1 MKKFKEQ
8 SKIYKFIFGFAFK
21 VAKKEM
27 FYIIMGG
34 LLSAAMLF
42 INLFVPKLIIDNI
55 GTSSPSQLLIYGAM
69 LAFANLLFAKL
80 PGLIQEAVDNSW
92 DTIYINIR
100 DHMADKTLKLKF
112 EDLENPAI
120 VSIKENADFINRT
133 NAPMI
138 SFISSS
144 VNFIISLL
152 KLALITGIALS
163 FSPLMTALM
172 IIIALVQVKMSQ
184 NIMVLMNNFMG
195 GVVEVNRI
203 FSAFFGI
210 LGNDLKQMDVRMF
223 NSEELITHNLQDFS
237 GKINSNY
244 KIMRKKM
251 AKNISLMGVLN
262 VLIIAI
268 SYIYTGLRTIGIL
281 GGQKLGLGSF
291 YLYSSALAMFNT
303 NFFDMIKSL
312 SFMNSSA
319 AMIKPLYDYMNLE
332 EEEASDSDK
341 ESLTTIDKIEFKNV
355 SFKYPASEA
364 NVLNDISFEI
374 HRGEKISIVGLNGA
388 GKTTIIKLLCGFY
401 TANDGEILINDKPID
416 SYKKKDL
423 QKNISAVFQDYHLF
437 NFTIGENISSDPTY
451 DKAKVQKI
459 ISDLNLTERVAKA
472 KDGVDSLVGVGN
484 LEGERFS
491 GGERQKIA
499 IGRALYKDAD
509 LVILDE
515 PTSALDPESEAEI
528 YENFAK
534 LVHDKTSIFISH
546 RMSSSVFC
554 DKILLLNN
562 SRVEA
567 FDSHKNL
574 MKNTESLYYKLFTT
588 QQENYLIEKEK
599 SQVM

>member
-27 FYIIMGG
+27 LYIIMGG

-55 GTSSPSQLLIYGAM
+55 GTSTPSQLMIYGAM
-69 LAFANLLFAKL
+69 LVFANLLFAKL
-80 PGLIQEAVDNSW
+80 PGLIQESVDNSW

-138 SFISSS
+138 SFISNS

-163 FSPLMTALM
+163 FSPLMTAIM

-184 NIMVLMNNFMG
+184 NIMVLMNNFMAG
-195 GVVEVNRI
+195 IVETNRI
-203 FSAFFGI
+203 FSSFFGI

-223 NSEELITHNLQDFS
+223 NSEELITHNLNDFS
-237 GKINSNY
+237 DKINSNF

-268 SYIYTGLRTIGIL
+268 SYVYTGLRTIGIL

-303 NFFDMIKSL
+303 NFYEMVKSL
-312 SFMNSSA
+312 SFMNTSA

-341 ESLTTIDKIEFKNV
+341 ESLKAIDKIEFKNV

-401 TANDGEILINDKPID
+401 TANEGEILINDKAID

-423 QKNISAVFQDYHLF
+423 QENISAVFQDYHLF
-437 NFTIGENISSDPTY
+437 NFTIGENISSDPNY
-451 DKAKVQKI
+451 DKARVEKI

-574 MKNTESLYYKLFTT
+574 MKNTDSLYYKLFTT

>member
-27 FYIIMGG
+27 LYIIMGG

-55 GTSSPSQLLIYGAM
+55 GTSEPSQLLIYGIM
-69 LAFANLLFAKL
+69 LVLANLLFAKL

-112 EDLENPAI
+112 EDLENPEI

-172 IIIALVQVKMSQ
+172 IVIALVQVKMSQ

-195 GVVEVNRI
+195 GIVETNRI
-203 FSAFFGI
+203 FSSFFNI

-223 NSEELITHNLQDFS
+223 NSEELITHNLNDFS
-237 GKINSNY
+237 DKINSNY

-268 SYIYTGLRTIGIL
+268 SYIYTGLRTIGVL
-281 GGQKLGLGSF
+281 GEEKLGLGSF

-341 ESLTTIDKIEFKNV
+341 ESLKAIDKIEFKNV

-401 TANDGEILINDKPID
+401 TANEGQILINDKPID

-423 QKNISAVFQDYHLF
+423 QENISAVFQDYHLF

-459 ISDLNLTERVAKA
+459 ISDLNLTERVVKA

-574 MKNTESLYYKLFTT
+574 MKNTDSLYYKLFTT

>member
-27 FYIIMGG
+27 IYIIMGG
-34 LLSAAMLF
+34 LLSAVMLF

-55 GTSSPSQLLIYGAM
+55 GTSTHSQLLIYGAM
-69 LAFANLLFAKL
+69 LALANLLFAKL
-80 PGLIQEAVDNSW
+80 PGIIQEAVDNSW

-112 EDLENPAI
+112 EDLENPEI

-138 SFISSS
+138 SFISNS

-184 NIMVLMNNFMG
+184 NIMVLMNNFMSG
-195 GVVEVNRI
+195 IVETNRI
-203 FSAFFGI
+203 FSSFFNI

-223 NSEELITHNLQDFS
+223 NSEELITHNLNDFS
-237 GKINSNY
+237 DKINSNF

-251 AKNISLMGVLN
+251 AKNISLMGILN
-262 VLIIAI
+262 VLIIAV
-268 SYIYTGLRTIGIL
+268 SYIYTGLRTIGVL
-281 GGQKLGLGSF
+281 GGEKLGLGSF

-341 ESLTTIDKIEFKNV
+341 ESLKAIDKIEFKNV

-416 SYKKKDL
+416 AYKKKDL

-574 MKNTESLYYKLFTT
+574 MKNTDSLYYKLFTT

>member
-27 FYIIMGG
+27 IYIIMGG

-55 GTSSPSQLLIYGAM
+55 GTSTPSQLLIYGAM
-69 LAFANLLFAKL
+69 LALANLLFAKL

-112 EDLENPAI
+112 EDLENPEI

-184 NIMVLMNNFMG
+184 NIMVLMNNFMSG
-195 GVVEVNRI
+195 IVETNRI
-203 FSAFFGI
+203 FSSFFNI

-223 NSEELITHNLQDFS
+223 NSEELITHNLNDFS
-237 GKINSNY
+237 NQINSNF
-244 KIMRKKM
+244 KVMRKKM

-268 SYIYTGLRTIGIL
+268 SYIYTGLRTIGVL
-281 GGQKLGLGSF
+281 GGEKLGLGSF

-341 ESLTTIDKIEFKNV
+341 ESLKAIDKIEFKNV

-401 TANDGEILINDKPID
+401 TANEGQILINDKPID

-451 DKAKVQKI
+451 DKAKVEKI

-574 MKNTESLYYKLFTT
+574 MKNTDSLYYKLFTT

>member
-27 FYIIMGG
+27 LYIIMGG

-55 GTSSPSQLLIYGAM
+55 GTSEPSQLLIYGIM
-69 LAFANLLFAKL
+69 LVLANLLFAKL

-112 EDLENPAI
+112 EDLENPEI

-138 SFISSS
+138 FFIKNS

-172 IIIALVQVKMSQ
+172 IIIALVQIKMSQ
-184 NIMVLMNNFMG
+184 NIMVLMNNFMDG
-195 GVVEVNRI
+195 IVETNRI
-203 FSAFFGI
+203 FSSFFGI

-223 NSEELITHNLQDFS
+223 NSEELITHNLNDFS
-237 GKINSNY
+237 NQINSNF

-262 VLIIAI
+262 VLIIAL

-303 NFFDMIKSL
+303 NFYEMVKSL

-341 ESLTTIDKIEFKNV
+341 ESLKAIDKIEFKNV

-364 NVLNDISFEI
+364 NVLNDVSFEI
-374 HRGEKISIVGLNGA
+374 HRGDKISIVGLNGA

-401 TANDGEILINDKPID
+401 TTNEGKILINDRPID
-416 SYKKKDL
+416 AYKKKDL
-423 QKNISAVFQDYHLF
+423 QENISAVFQDYHLF

-451 DKAKVQKI
+451 DKAKVEKI
-459 ISDLNLTERVAKA
+459 IGDLNLTERVAKA

-574 MKNTESLYYKLFTT
+574 MKNTDSLYYKLFTT

>member
-1 MKKFKEQ
+1 MKNFRES
-8 SKIYKFIFGFAFK
+8 SKIYRFIFGFAFK

-27 FYIIMGG
+27 LYIIMGG

-55 GTSSPSQLLIYGAM
+55 GTSEPSQLLIYGTM
-69 LAFANLLFAKL
+69 LVLANLLFAKL
-80 PGLIQEAVDNSW
+80 PGLIQEAVYNSW
-92 DTIYINIR
+92 ETIYINIR

-112 EDLENPAI
+112 EDMENPEI

-133 NAPMI
+133 NKPVI
-138 SFISSS
+138 NFILNS

-163 FSPLMTALM
+163 FSSLMTALM

-184 NIMVLMNNFMG
+184 NIMVLMKNFMG
-195 GVVEVNRI
+195 GVSEVNRI
-203 FSAFFGI
+203 FAAFYGI

-223 NSEELITHNLQDFS
+223 NSEELIAHNLQDFS

-268 SYIYTGLRTIGIL
+268 SYIYTGLRTIGVL
-281 GGQKLGLGSF
+281 GGEKLGLGSF

-364 NVLNDISFEI
+364 NVLNDVSFEI

-401 TANDGEILINDKPID
+401 KVNEGEILINDKAID

-451 DKAKVQKI
+451 DKAKVEKI
-459 ISDLNLTERVAKA
+459 ISDLNMTERVAKA
-472 KDGVDSLVGVGN
+472 KDGVDSLVGVDN

-574 MKNTESLYYKLFTT
+574 MKNTDSLYYKLFTT

>member
-27 FYIIMGG
+27 LYIIMGG

-69 LAFANLLFAKL
+69 LALANLLFAKL

-138 SFISSS
+138 SFISNS

-184 NIMVLMNNFMG
+184 NIMVLMNNFMAG
-195 GVVEVNRI
+195 IVETNRI
-203 FSAFFGI
+203 FSSFFGI

-268 SYIYTGLRTIGIL
+268 SYIYTGLRTIGVL
-281 GGQKLGLGSF
+281 GEEKLGLGSF

-341 ESLTTIDKIEFKNV
+341 ESLKAIDKIEFKNV

-401 TANDGEILINDKPID
+401 TANEGQILINDKPID

-423 QKNISAVFQDYHLF
+423 QENISAVFQDYHLF

-459 ISDLNLTERVAKA
+459 ISDLNLTERVVKA

-574 MKNTESLYYKLFTT
+574 MKNTDSLYYKLFTT

>member
-27 FYIIMGG
+27 LYIIMGG

-55 GTSSPSQLLIYGAM
+55 GTSEPSQLLIYGIM
-69 LAFANLLFAKL
+69 LVLANLLFAKL

-203 FSAFFGI
+203 FSSFFNI

-223 NSEELITHNLQDFS
+223 NSEELITHNLNDFS
-237 GKINSNY
+237 NQINSNF
-244 KIMRKKM
+244 KVMRKKM

-268 SYIYTGLRTIGIL
+268 SYIYTGLRTIGVL
-281 GGQKLGLGSF
+281 GGEKLGLGSF

-303 NFFDMIKSL
+303 NFYEMVKSL
-312 SFMNSSA
+312 SFMNTSA

-341 ESLTTIDKIEFKNV
+341 ESLKAIDKIEFKNV

-364 NVLNDISFEI
+364 NVLNDVSFEI
-374 HRGEKISIVGLNGA
+374 HRGDKISIVGLNGA

-401 TANDGEILINDKPID
+401 TANEGQILINDRPID

-459 ISDLNLTERVAKA
+459 ISDLNLNERVAKA

-574 MKNTESLYYKLFTT
+574 MKNTDSLYYKLFTT

>member
-27 FYIIMGG
+27 LYIIMGG

-55 GTSSPSQLLIYGAM
+55 GTSTPSQLLIYGAM
-69 LAFANLLFAKL
+69 LALANLLFAKL

-112 EDLENPAI
+112 EDLENPEI

-184 NIMVLMNNFMG
+184 NIMVLMNNFMAG
-195 GVVEVNRI
+195 IVETNRI
-203 FSAFFGI
+203 FSSFFNI

-223 NSEELITHNLQDFS
+223 NSEELITHNLNDFS
-237 GKINSNY
+237 NQINSNF
-244 KIMRKKM
+244 KVMRKKM

-268 SYIYTGLRTIGIL
+268 SYIYTGLRTIGVL
-281 GGQKLGLGSF
+281 GGEKLGLGSF

-341 ESLTTIDKIEFKNV
+341 ESLKAIDKIEFKNV

-401 TANDGEILINDKPID
+401 TANEGEILINDNPID

-459 ISDLNLTERVAKA
+459 ISDLNLNERVAKA

-574 MKNTESLYYKLFTT
+574 MKNTDSLYYKLFTT

-599 SQVM
+599 NQVM

>member
-27 FYIIMGG
+27 LYIIMGG

-55 GTSSPSQLLIYGAM
+55 GTSEPSQLLIYGAM
-69 LAFANLLFAKL
+69 LALANLLFAKL

-138 SFISSS
+138 SFISNS

-172 IIIALVQVKMSQ
+172 IIIAIVQVKMSQ
-184 NIMVLMNNFMG
+184 NIMVLMNNFMS
-195 GVVEVNRI
+195 GVVETNRI
-203 FSAFFGI
+203 FSSFFGI

-223 NSEELITHNLQDFS
+223 NSEELITHNLNDFS
-237 GKINSNY
+237 DKINSNF

-251 AKNISLMGVLN
+251 AKNISLMGILN
-262 VLIIAI
+262 VLIIAV
-268 SYIYTGLRTIGIL
+268 SYIYTGLRTIGVL
-281 GGQKLGLGSF
+281 GGEKLGLGSF

-341 ESLTTIDKIEFKNV
+341 ESLKAIDKIEFKNV

-401 TANDGEILINDKPID
+401 TANEGEILINGKPID
-416 SYKKKDL
+416 AYKKKDL
-423 QKNISAVFQDYHLF
+423 QENISAVFQDYHLF

-574 MKNTESLYYKLFTT
+574 MKNTDSLYYKLFTT

>member
-27 FYIIMGG
+27 LYIIMGG

-55 GTSSPSQLLIYGAM
+55 GTSEPSQLLIYGAM
-69 LAFANLLFAKL
+69 LALANLLFAKL

-138 SFISSS
+138 SFISNS

-184 NIMVLMNNFMG
+184 NIMVLMNNFMS
-195 GVVEVNRI
+195 GVVETNRI
-203 FSAFFGI
+203 FSSFFGI

-223 NSEELITHNLQDFS
+223 NSEELITHNLNDFS
-237 GKINSNY
+237 DKINSNF

-251 AKNISLMGVLN
+251 AKNISLMGILN

-268 SYIYTGLRTIGIL
+268 SYIYTGLRTVGVL
-281 GGQKLGLGSF
+281 GGEKLGLGSF

-341 ESLTTIDKIEFKNV
+341 ESLKAIDKIEFKNV

-364 NVLNDISFEI
+364 NVLNDVSFEI

-416 SYKKKDL
+416 AYKKKDL

-574 MKNTESLYYKLFTT
+574 MKNTDSLYYKLFTT

>member
-27 FYIIMGG
+27 LYIIMGG

-55 GTSSPSQLLIYGAM
+55 GTSEPSQLLIYGIM
-69 LAFANLLFAKL
+69 LVLANLLFAKL

-138 SFISSS
+138 SFISNS

-184 NIMVLMNNFMG
+184 NIMVLMNNFMS
-195 GVVEVNRI
+195 GVVETNRI
-203 FSAFFGI
+203 FSSFFGI

-223 NSEELITHNLQDFS
+223 NSEELITHNLNDFS
-237 GKINSNY
+237 DKINSNF

-251 AKNISLMGVLN
+251 AKNISLMGILN

-268 SYIYTGLRTIGIL
+268 SYIYTGLRTVGVL
-281 GGQKLGLGSF
+281 GGEKLGLGSF

-341 ESLTTIDKIEFKNV
+341 ESLKAIDKIEFKNV

-364 NVLNDISFEI
+364 NVLNDVSFEI

-416 SYKKKDL
+416 AYKKKDL

-574 MKNTESLYYKLFTT
+574 MKNTDSLYYKLFTT

>member
-27 FYIIMGG
+27 LYIIMGG

-55 GTSSPSQLLIYGAM
+55 GISEPSQLLIYGIM
-69 LAFANLLFAKL
+69 LVLANLLFAKL

-138 SFISSS
+138 SFISNS

-203 FSAFFGI
+203 FSSFFGI

-268 SYIYTGLRTIGIL
+268 SYIYTGLRTIGVL

-341 ESLTTIDKIEFKNV
+341 ESLKAIDKIEFKNV

-364 NVLNDISFEI
+364 NVLNDVSFEI

-401 TANDGEILINDKPID
+401 TANEGQILINDKPID

-423 QKNISAVFQDYHLF
+423 QENISAVFQDYHLF

-574 MKNTESLYYKLFTT
+574 MKNTDSLYYKLFTT

>member
-1 MKKFKEQ
+1 MKKFKDQ

-27 FYIIMGG
+27 LYIIMGG

-55 GTSSPSQLLIYGAM
+55 GTSTPSQLLIYGAM
-69 LAFANLLFAKL
+69 LALANLLFAKL

-100 DHMADKTLKLKF
+100 YHMADKTLKLKF
-112 EDLENPAI
+112 EDLENPEI

-184 NIMVLMNNFMG
+184 NIMVLMNNFMAG
-195 GVVEVNRI
+195 IVETNRI
-203 FSAFFGI
+203 FSSFFNI

-223 NSEELITHNLQDFS
+223 NSEELITHNLNDFS
-237 GKINSNY
+237 NQINSNF
-244 KIMRKKM
+244 KVMRKKM

-268 SYIYTGLRTIGIL
+268 SYIYTGLRTIGVL
-281 GGQKLGLGSF
+281 GGEKLGLGSF

-341 ESLTTIDKIEFKNV
+341 ESLKAIDKIEFKNV

-401 TANDGEILINDKPID
+401 TANEGEILINDNPID

-459 ISDLNLTERVAKA
+459 ISDLNLNERVAKA

-574 MKNTESLYYKLFTT
+574 MKNTDSLYYKLFTT

>member
-27 FYIIMGG
+27 LYIIMGG

-55 GTSSPSQLLIYGAM
+55 GTSEPSQLLIYGAM
-69 LAFANLLFAKL
+69 LALANLLFAKL

-138 SFISSS
+138 SFISNS

-203 FSAFFGI
+203 FSSFFGI

-268 SYIYTGLRTIGIL
+268 SYIYTGLRTIGVL
-281 GGQKLGLGSF
+281 GGEKLGLGSF

-341 ESLTTIDKIEFKNV
+341 ESLKAIDKIEFKNV

-416 SYKKKDL
+416 AYKKKDL

-574 MKNTESLYYKLFTT
+574 MKNTDSLYYKLFTT

>member
-27 FYIIMGG
+27 LYIIMGG

-55 GTSSPSQLLIYGAM
+55 GTSEPSQLLIYGAM
-69 LAFANLLFAKL
+69 LALANLLFAKL

-138 SFISSS
+138 SFISNS

-184 NIMVLMNNFMG
+184 NIMVLMNNFMS
-195 GVVEVNRI
+195 GVVETNRI
-203 FSAFFGI
+203 FSSFFGI

-223 NSEELITHNLQDFS
+223 NSEELITHNLNDFS
-237 GKINSNY
+237 NQINSNF

-251 AKNISLMGVLN
+251 AKNISLMGILN

-268 SYIYTGLRTIGIL
+268 SYIYTGLRTIGVL
-281 GGQKLGLGSF
+281 GGEKLGLGSF

-341 ESLTTIDKIEFKNV
+341 ESLKAIDKIEFKNV

-423 QKNISAVFQDYHLF
+423 QENISAVFQDYHLF

-574 MKNTESLYYKLFTT
+574 MKNTDSLYYKLFTT

>member
-27 FYIIMGG
+27 IYIIMGG

-55 GTSSPSQLLIYGAM
+55 GTSTPSQLLIYGAM
-69 LAFANLLFAKL
+69 LALANLLFAKL
-80 PGLIQEAVDNSW
+80 PGIIQEAVDNSW

-112 EDLENPAI
+112 EDLENPEI

-138 SFISSS
+138 SFISNS

-184 NIMVLMNNFMG
+184 NIMVLMNNFMSG
-195 GVVEVNRI
+195 IVETNRI
-203 FSAFFGI
+203 FSSFFNI

-223 NSEELITHNLQDFS
+223 NSEELITHNLNDFS
-237 GKINSNY
+237 DKINSNF

-251 AKNISLMGVLN
+251 AKNISLMGILN
-262 VLIIAI
+262 VLIIAV
-268 SYIYTGLRTIGIL
+268 SYIYTGLRTIGVL
-281 GGQKLGLGSF
+281 GGEKLGLGSF

-341 ESLTTIDKIEFKNV
+341 ESLKAIDKIEFKNV

-401 TANDGEILINDKPID
+401 TANDGKILINDKPID
-416 SYKKKDL
+416 AYKKKDL

-574 MKNTESLYYKLFTT
+574 MKNTDSLYYKLFTT

>member
-27 FYIIMGG
+27 LYIIMGG

-55 GTSSPSQLLIYGAM
+55 GTSEPSQLLIYGIM
-69 LAFANLLFAKL
+69 LVLANLLFAKL

-203 FSAFFGI
+203 FSSFFGI

-223 NSEELITHNLQDFS
+223 NSEELITHNLNDFS
-237 GKINSNY
+237 NQINSNF

-268 SYIYTGLRTIGIL
+268 SYIYTGLRTVGVL
-281 GGQKLGLGSF
+281 GGEKLGLGSF

-341 ESLTTIDKIEFKNV
+341 ESLKAIDKIEFKNV

-364 NVLNDISFEI
+364 NVLNDVSFEI

-401 TANDGEILINDKPID
+401 TVNEGEILINDKPID

-423 QKNISAVFQDYHLF
+423 QENISAVFQDYHLF
-437 NFTIGENISSDPTY
+437 NFTIGENISSDSTY
-451 DKAKVQKI
+451 DKAKVEKI

-574 MKNTESLYYKLFTT
+574 MKNTDSLYYKLFTT

>member
-27 FYIIMGG
+27 LYIIMGG

-55 GTSSPSQLLIYGAM
+55 GTSTPSQLLIYGAM
-69 LAFANLLFAKL
+69 LVLANLLFSKL
-80 PGLIQEAVDNSW
+80 PGLIQEAVHNSW

-112 EDLENPAI
+112 EDMENPAI

-133 NAPMI
+133 NAPVI
-138 SFISSS
+138 NFISNS

-184 NIMVLMNNFMG
+184 NIMVLMKNFMG
-195 GVVEVNRI
+195 GVSEVNRI
-203 FSAFFGI
+203 FAAFFGI

-268 SYIYTGLRTIGIL
+268 SYIYTGLRTIGVL
-281 GGQKLGLGSF
+281 GEEKLGLGSF

-341 ESLTTIDKIEFKNV
+341 ESLKAIDKIEFKNV

-401 TANDGEILINDKPID
+401 TANAGQILINDKPID

-423 QKNISAVFQDYHLF
+423 QENISAVFQDYHLF

-451 DKAKVQKI
+451 DKAKVEKI

-574 MKNTESLYYKLFTT
+574 MKNTDSLYYKLFTT

>member
-27 FYIIMGG
+27 LYIIMGG

-69 LAFANLLFAKL
+69 LALANLLFAKL

-112 EDLENPAI
+112 EDLENPEI

-138 SFISSS
+138 SFISNS

-184 NIMVLMNNFMG
+184 NIMVLMNNFMAG
-195 GVVEVNRI
+195 IVETNRI
-203 FSAFFGI
+203 FSSFFGI

-268 SYIYTGLRTIGIL
+268 SYIYTGLRTIGVL
-281 GGQKLGLGSF
+281 GEEKLGLGSF

-341 ESLTTIDKIEFKNV
+341 ESLKAIDKIEFKNV

-401 TANDGEILINDKPID
+401 TANEGQILINDKPID

-423 QKNISAVFQDYHLF
+423 QENISAVFQDYHLF

-459 ISDLNLTERVAKA
+459 ISDLNLTERVVKA

-574 MKNTESLYYKLFTT
+574 MKNTDSLYYKLFTT

>member
-27 FYIIMGG
+27 LYIIMGG
-34 LLSAAMLF
+34 FLSAAMLF

-55 GTSSPSQLLIYGAM
+55 GTSEPSQLLIYGAM
-69 LAFANLLFAKL
+69 LALANLLFAKL

-138 SFISSS
+138 SFISNS

-203 FSAFFGI
+203 FSSFFGI

-251 AKNISLMGVLN
+251 AKNISLMGILN
-262 VLIIAI
+262 VLIIAV
-268 SYIYTGLRTIGIL
+268 SYIYTGLRTIGVL
-281 GGQKLGLGSF
+281 GGEKLGLGSF

-416 SYKKKDL
+416 AYKKKDL

-574 MKNTESLYYKLFTT
+574 MKNTDSLYYKLFTT

>member
-55 GTSSPSQLLIYGAM
+55 GTSTPSQLLIYGAM
-69 LAFANLLFAKL
+69 LALANLLFANL

-112 EDLENPAI
+112 EDLENPEI

-138 SFISSS
+138 SFISNS

-172 IIIALVQVKMSQ
+172 IIIALIQVKMSQ
-184 NIMVLMNNFMG
+184 NIMVLMNNFMS
-195 GVVEVNRI
+195 GVVETNRI
-203 FSAFFGI
+203 FSSFFGI

-223 NSEELITHNLQDFS
+223 NSEELITHNLNDFS
-237 GKINSNY
+237 DKINSNF
-244 KIMRKKM
+244 KVMRKKM

-262 VLIIAI
+262 VLIIAV
-268 SYIYTGLRTIGIL
+268 SYIYTGLRTIGVL
-281 GGQKLGLGSF
+281 GGEKLGLGSF

-303 NFFDMIKSL
+303 NFYEMIKSM

-332 EEEASDSDK
+332 EEEASDSYK
-341 ESLTTIDKIEFKNV
+341 ESLKAIDKIEFKNV

-364 NVLNDISFEI
+364 NVLNDVSFEI
-374 HRGEKISIVGLNGA
+374 HRGDKISIVGLNGA

-401 TANDGEILINDKPID
+401 TANEGEILINDRPID
-416 SYKKKDL
+416 AYKKKDL
-423 QKNISAVFQDYHLF
+423 QENISAVFQDYHLF

-451 DKAKVQKI
+451 DKAKVEKI
-459 ISDLNLTERVAKA
+459 IGDLNLTERVAKA
-472 KDGVDSLVGVGN
+472 KDGMDSLVGVGN

-574 MKNTESLYYKLFTT
+574 MKNTDSLYYKLFTT

>member
-27 FYIIMGG
+27 LYIIMGG

-55 GTSSPSQLLIYGAM
+55 GTSEPSQLLIYGAM
-69 LAFANLLFAKL
+69 LVLANLLFAKL

-112 EDLENPAI
+112 EDLENPEI

-138 SFISSS
+138 SFISNS

-172 IIIALVQVKMSQ
+172 IIIAIVQVKMSQ
-184 NIMVLMNNFMG
+184 NIMVLMNNFMS
-195 GVVEVNRI
+195 GVVETNRI
-203 FSAFFGI
+203 FSSFFGI

-223 NSEELITHNLQDFS
+223 NSEELITHNLNDFS
-237 GKINSNY
+237 DKINSNF

-251 AKNISLMGVLN
+251 AKNISLMGILN
-262 VLIIAI
+262 VLIIAV
-268 SYIYTGLRTIGIL
+268 SYIYTGLRTIGVL
-281 GGQKLGLGSF
+281 GGEKLGLGSF

-341 ESLTTIDKIEFKNV
+341 ESLKAIDKIEFKNV

-401 TANDGEILINDKPID
+401 TANEGEILINDKPID
-416 SYKKKDL
+416 AYKKKDL
-423 QKNISAVFQDYHLF
+423 QENISAVFQDYHLF

-459 ISDLNLTERVAKA
+459 ISDLNLNERVAKA

-574 MKNTESLYYKLFTT
+574 MKNTDSLYYKLFTT

>member
-27 FYIIMGG
+27 LYIIMGG

-55 GTSSPSQLLIYGAM
+55 GTSEPSQLLIYGAM
-69 LAFANLLFAKL
+69 LALANLLFAKL

-112 EDLENPAI
+112 EDLENPEI

-138 SFISSS
+138 SFISNS

-203 FSAFFGI
+203 FSSFFGI

-223 NSEELITHNLQDFS
+223 NSEELITHNLNDFS
-237 GKINSNY
+237 DKINSNF

-251 AKNISLMGVLN
+251 AKNISLMGILN
-262 VLIIAI
+262 VLIIAV
-268 SYIYTGLRTIGIL
+268 SYIYTGLRTIGVL
-281 GGQKLGLGSF
+281 GGEKLGLGSF
-291 YLYSSALAMFNT
+291 YLYSSTLAMFNT

-332 EEEASDSDK
+332 EEEASDNNK
-341 ESLTTIDKIEFKNV
+341 ESLKAIDKIEFKNV

-364 NVLNDISFEI
+364 NVLNDVSFEI

-401 TANDGEILINDKPID
+401 TANEGQILINDKAID

-451 DKAKVQKI
+451 DKARVQKI

-574 MKNTESLYYKLFTT
+574 MKNTDSLYYKLFTT

>member
-1 MKKFKEQ
+1 MKKFREQ

-21 VAKKEM
+21 VARKEM
-27 FYIIMGG
+27 SYVIMGG

-55 GTSSPSQLLIYGAM
+55 GTSSSSQLLIYGIM
-69 LAFANLLFAKL
+69 LVLANMLFAKL
-80 PGLIQEAVDNSW
+80 PGLIQETVDNSW

-100 DHMADKTLKLKF
+100 ERMADKTLKLKF
-112 EDLENPAI
+112 EDLENPEI

-163 FSPLMTALM
+163 FSPLMTGLM

-184 NIMVLMNNFMG
+184 NIMDLMNNFMANI
-195 GVVEVNRI
+195 VETNRI
-203 FSAFFGI
+203 FSSFFGI

-223 NSEELITHNLQDFS
+223 NSEDLITHNLNDFS
-237 GKINSNY
+237 NQINSNF
-244 KIMRKKM
+244 KVMRKKM
-251 AKNISLMGVLN
+251 AKNVSLMGILN
-262 VLIIAI
+262 VLIIAV
-268 SYIYTGLRTIGIL
+268 SYIYTGLRTIGLL
-281 GGQKLGLGSF
+281 GGEKLPLGSF

-303 NFFDMIKSL
+303 NFFDMVKSM
-312 SFMNSSA
+312 SFMNTSA

-332 EEEASDSDK
+332 EEEVSDKDK
-341 ESLTTIDKIEFKNV
+341 ESLTKIDKIEFKNV

-401 TANDGEILINDKPID
+401 TANEGQILINDKPID

-451 DKAKVQKI
+451 DKAKVEKI
-459 ISDLNLTERVAKA
+459 IGDLNLSERVAKA
-472 KDGVDSLVGVGN
+472 SDGVDSLVGVGN

-574 MKNTESLYYKLFTT
+574 MKNTDSLYYKLFTT

>member
-27 FYIIMGG
+27 LYIIMGG

-55 GTSSPSQLLIYGAM
+55 GTSEPSQLLIYGIM
-69 LAFANLLFAKL
+69 LVLANLLFAKL

-203 FSAFFGI
+203 FSSFFNI

-223 NSEELITHNLQDFS
+223 NSEELITHNLNDFS
-237 GKINSNY
+237 NQINSNF
-244 KIMRKKM
+244 KVMRKKM

-268 SYIYTGLRTIGIL
+268 SYIYTGLRTIGVL
-281 GGQKLGLGSF
+281 GGEKLGLGSF

-303 NFFDMIKSL
+303 NFYEMVKSL
-312 SFMNSSA
+312 SFMNTSA

-341 ESLTTIDKIEFKNV
+341 ESLKAIDKIEFKNV

-401 TANDGEILINDKPID
+401 TANEGQILINDKPID

-459 ISDLNLTERVAKA
+459 ISDLNLNERVAKA

-574 MKNTESLYYKLFTT
+574 MKNTDSLYYKLFTT

>member
-27 FYIIMGG
+27 IYIIMGG

-55 GTSSPSQLLIYGAM
+55 GTSTPSQLLIYGAM
-69 LAFANLLFAKL
+69 LALANLLFAKL

-112 EDLENPAI
+112 EDLENPEI

-138 SFISSS
+138 SFISNS

-184 NIMVLMNNFMG
+184 NIMVLMNNFMS
-195 GVVEVNRI
+195 GVVETNRI
-203 FSAFFGI
+203 FSSFFGI

-268 SYIYTGLRTIGIL
+268 SYIYTGLRTIGVL
-281 GGQKLGLGSF
+281 GGEKLGLGSF
-291 YLYSSALAMFNT
+291 YLYSSAMAMFNT

-341 ESLTTIDKIEFKNV
+341 ESLKAIDKIEFKNV

-416 SYKKKDL
+416 AYKKKDL

-574 MKNTESLYYKLFTT
+574 MKNTDSLYYKLFTT

>member
-27 FYIIMGG
+27 LYIIMGG

-55 GTSSPSQLLIYGAM
+55 GTSEPSQLLIYGAM
-69 LAFANLLFAKL
+69 LALANLLFAKL

-138 SFISSS
+138 SFISNS

-203 FSAFFGI
+203 FSSFFGI

-268 SYIYTGLRTIGIL
+268 SYIYTGLRTIGVL
-281 GGQKLGLGSF
+281 GGEKLGLGSF

-341 ESLTTIDKIEFKNV
+341 ESLKAIDKIEFKNV

-423 QKNISAVFQDYHLF
+423 QENISAVFQDYHLF

-459 ISDLNLTERVAKA
+459 ISDLNLNERVAKA

-574 MKNTESLYYKLFTT
+574 MKNTDSLYYKLFTT

>member
-27 FYIIMGG
+27 LYIIMGG

-55 GTSSPSQLLIYGAM
+55 GTSTPSQLLIYGIM
-69 LAFANLLFAKL
+69 LALANLLFAKL

-112 EDLENPAI
+112 EDLENPEI

-138 SFISSS
+138 SFISDS

-195 GVVEVNRI
+195 GIVEANRI
-203 FSAFFGI
+203 FSSFFNI

-223 NSEELITHNLQDFS
+223 NSEELITHNLNDFS
-237 GKINSNY
+237 NQINSNY

-268 SYIYTGLRTIGIL
+268 SYIYTGLRTIGVL
-281 GGQKLGLGSF
+281 GGEKLGLGSF

-341 ESLTTIDKIEFKNV
+341 ESLKAIDKIEFKNV

-423 QKNISAVFQDYHLF
+423 QENISAVFQDYHLF

-451 DKAKVQKI
+451 DKAKVEKI

-574 MKNTESLYYKLFTT
+574 MKNTDSLYYKLFTT

>member
-27 FYIIMGG
+27 LYIIMGG

-55 GTSSPSQLLIYGAM
+55 GTSEPSQLLIYGIM
-69 LAFANLLFAKL
+69 LVLANLLFAKL

-138 SFISSS
+138 SFISNS

-184 NIMVLMNNFMG
+184 NIMVLMNNFMAG
-195 GVVEVNRI
+195 IVETNRI
-203 FSAFFGI
+203 FSSFFGI

-268 SYIYTGLRTIGIL
+268 SYIYTGLRTIGVL

-341 ESLTTIDKIEFKNV
+341 ESLKAIDKIEFKNV

-364 NVLNDISFEI
+364 NVLNDVSFEI

-416 SYKKKDL
+416 AYKKKDL
-423 QKNISAVFQDYHLF
+423 QENISAVFQDYHLF

-451 DKAKVQKI
+451 DKAKVEKI

-574 MKNTESLYYKLFTT
+574 MKNTDSLYYKLFTT

>member
-8 SKIYKFIFGFAFK
+8 SKIFKFIFGFAFK

-27 FYIIMGG
+27 LYIIMGG

-55 GTSSPSQLLIYGAM
+55 GTSTPSQLLIYGAM
-69 LAFANLLFAKL
+69 LALANLLFAKL

-112 EDLENPAI
+112 EDLENPEI

-184 NIMVLMNNFMG
+184 NIMVLMNNYMSG
-195 GVVEVNRI
+195 IVETNRI
-203 FSAFFGI
+203 FSSFFNI

-268 SYIYTGLRTIGIL
+268 SYIYTGLRTIGVL
-281 GGQKLGLGSF
+281 GGEKLGLGSF

-341 ESLTTIDKIEFKNV
+341 ESLKAIDKIEFKNV

-364 NVLNDISFEI
+364 NVLNDVSFEI

-401 TANDGEILINDKPID
+401 TANAGQILINDKPID

-451 DKAKVQKI
+451 DKAKVEKI
-459 ISDLNLTERVAKA
+459 ISDLNLNERVAKA

-574 MKNTESLYYKLFTT
+574 MKNTDSLYYKLFTT

>member
-27 FYIIMGG
+27 LYIIMGG

-55 GTSSPSQLLIYGAM
+55 GTSEPSQLLIYGAM
-69 LAFANLLFAKL
+69 LALANLLFAKL

-100 DHMADKTLKLKF
+100 DHMADKTLNLKF
-112 EDLENPAI
+112 EDLENPEI

-138 SFISSS
+138 SFISNS

-203 FSAFFGI
+203 FSSFFGI

-268 SYIYTGLRTIGIL
+268 SYIYTGLRTIGVL
-281 GGQKLGLGSF
+281 GGEKLGLGSF

-341 ESLTTIDKIEFKNV
+341 ESLKAIDKIEFKNV

-401 TANDGEILINDKPID
+401 TANEGQILINDKPID

-423 QKNISAVFQDYHLF
+423 QENISAVFQDYHLF

-574 MKNTESLYYKLFTT
+574 MKNTDSLYYKLFTT

>member
-27 FYIIMGG
+27 LYIIMGG

-55 GTSSPSQLLIYGAM
+55 GISEPSQLLIYGIM
-69 LAFANLLFAKL
+69 LVLANLLFAKL

-138 SFISSS
+138 SFISNS

-203 FSAFFGI
+203 FSSFFGI

-341 ESLTTIDKIEFKNV
+341 ESLKAIDKIEFKNV

-401 TANDGEILINDKPID
+401 TVNEGEILINDKPID

-423 QKNISAVFQDYHLF
+423 QENISAVFQDYHLF

-574 MKNTESLYYKLFTT
+574 MKNTDSLYYKLFTT

>member
-27 FYIIMGG
+27 LYIIMGG

-55 GTSSPSQLLIYGAM
+55 GTSEPSQLLIYGAM
-69 LAFANLLFAKL
+69 LALANLLFAKL

-138 SFISSS
+138 SFISNS

-203 FSAFFGI
+203 FSSFFGI

-268 SYIYTGLRTIGIL
+268 SYIYTGLRTIGVL
-281 GGQKLGLGSF
+281 GGEKLGLGSF

-341 ESLTTIDKIEFKNV
+341 ESLKAIDKIEFKNV

-423 QKNISAVFQDYHLF
+423 QENISAVFQDYHLF

-574 MKNTESLYYKLFTT
+574 MKNTDSLYYKLFTT

>member
-27 FYIIMGG
+27 LYIIMGG

-55 GTSSPSQLLIYGAM
+55 GISEPSQLLIYGAM
-69 LAFANLLFAKL
+69 LVLANLLFAKL

-138 SFISSS
+138 SFISNS

-184 NIMVLMNNFMG
+184 NIMVLMNNFMS
-195 GVVEVNRI
+195 GVVETNRI
-203 FSAFFGI
+203 FSSFFGI

-223 NSEELITHNLQDFS
+223 NSEELITHNLNDFS
-237 GKINSNY
+237 DKINSNF

-251 AKNISLMGVLN
+251 AKNISLMGILN
-262 VLIIAI
+262 VLIIAV
-268 SYIYTGLRTIGIL
+268 SYIYTGLRTIGVL
-281 GGQKLGLGSF
+281 GGEKLGLGSF

-341 ESLTTIDKIEFKNV
+341 ESLKAIDKIEFKNV

-401 TANDGEILINDKPID
+401 TANEGQILINDKPID
-416 SYKKKDL
+416 AYKKKDL

-451 DKAKVQKI
+451 DKAKVEKI

-574 MKNTESLYYKLFTT
+574 MKNTDSLYYKLFTT

>member
-27 FYIIMGG
+27 LYIIMGG

-55 GTSSPSQLLIYGAM
+55 GTSTPSQLLIYGAM
-69 LAFANLLFAKL
+69 LALANLLFAKL

-112 EDLENPAI
+112 EDLENPEI

-184 NIMVLMNNFMG
+184 NIMVLMNNFMSG
-195 GVVEVNRI
+195 IVETNRI
-203 FSAFFGI
+203 FSSFFNI

-223 NSEELITHNLQDFS
+223 NSEELITHNLNDFS
-237 GKINSNY
+237 NQINSNF
-244 KIMRKKM
+244 KVMRKKM

-268 SYIYTGLRTIGIL
+268 SYIYTGLRTIGVL
-281 GGQKLGLGSF
+281 GGEKLGLGSF

-341 ESLTTIDKIEFKNV
+341 ESLKAIDKIEFKNV

-423 QKNISAVFQDYHLF
+423 QENISAVFQDYHLF

-574 MKNTESLYYKLFTT
+574 MKNTDSLYYKLFTT

>member
-27 FYIIMGG
+27 LYIIMGG

-42 INLFVPKLIIDNI
+42 INLFVPKRIIDNI
-55 GTSSPSQLLIYGAM
+55 GTSTPSQLLIYGAM
-69 LAFANLLFAKL
+69 LALANLLFAKL

-112 EDLENPAI
+112 EDLENPEI

-184 NIMVLMNNFMG
+184 NIMILMNNFMSG
-195 GVVEVNRI
+195 IVETNRI
-203 FSAFFGI
+203 FSSFFGI

-223 NSEELITHNLQDFS
+223 NSEELITHNLNDFS
-237 GKINSNY
+237 NQINSNF
-244 KIMRKKM
+244 KVMRKKM

-268 SYIYTGLRTIGIL
+268 SYIYTGLRTIGVL
-281 GGQKLGLGSF
+281 GGEKLGLGSF

-341 ESLTTIDKIEFKNV
+341 ESLKAIDKIEFKNV

-401 TANDGEILINDKPID
+401 TANEGQILINDRPID
-416 SYKKKDL
+416 AYKKKDL

-451 DKAKVQKI
+451 DKAKVEKI

-574 MKNTESLYYKLFTT
+574 MKNTDSLYYKLFTT

>member
-27 FYIIMGG
+27 LYIIMGG

-55 GTSSPSQLLIYGAM
+55 GTSEPSQLLIYGIM
-69 LAFANLLFAKL
+69 LALANLLFAKL

-112 EDLENPAI
+112 EDLENPEI

-138 SFISSS
+138 SFISNS

-203 FSAFFGI
+203 FSSFFGI

-268 SYIYTGLRTIGIL
+268 SYIYTGLRTIGVL
-281 GGQKLGLGSF
+281 GGEKLGLGSF

-341 ESLTTIDKIEFKNV
+341 ESLKAIDKIEFKNV

-364 NVLNDISFEI
+364 NVLNDVSFEI

-423 QKNISAVFQDYHLF
+423 QENISAVFQDYHLF

-574 MKNTESLYYKLFTT
+574 MKNTDSLYYKLFTT